1 MRCVPI
7 IPFGAFRL
15 PRVVGLADDELGP
28 RPVAGIGPVIG
39 RMRLPNDPVG
49 MTTVTFDGVLAGC
62 EIRIYDPDLN
72 EVAGIES
79 CADNQLL
86 VWPVYAS
93 GSPRNN
99 LRVKIINVAY
109 RIKDFPYQAR
119 VGEQSI
125 SVQMEPDDWY
135 SNPL

>member
-1 MRCVPI
+1 MARIHACGPMTFSGI
-7 IPFGAFRL
+7 KDGRSRSFG
-15 PRVVGLADDELGP
+15 
-28 RPVAGIGPVIG
+28 PVAVAIN
-39 RMRLPNDPVG
+39 RMPNDPVG

-93 GSPRNN
+93 GSPKNN
-99 LRVKIINVAY
+99 LRVKIIDVAY
-109 RIKDFPYQAR
+109 KIKDFPYTAR
-119 VGEQSI
+119 VGEQSVP
-125 SVQMEPDDWY
+125 VQLESDNWY
-135 SNPL
+135 RNP

>member
-1 MRCVPI
+1 MARIHACGPMTFSGI
-7 IPFGAFRL
+7 KDGRSRSFG
-15 PRVVGLADDELGP
+15 
-28 RPVAGIGPVIG
+28 PVAVSVN
-39 RMRLPNDPVG
+39 RMPNDPVG

-79 CADNQLL
+79 CAENQALS
-86 VWPVYAS
+86 WPMYAL
-93 GSPRNN
+93 GSPKNN

-109 RIKDFPYQAR
+109 RIKDFTYQAR

-125 SVQMEPDDWY
+125 PVQMEPDNWY
-135 SNPL
+135 SNP

>member
-1 MRCVPI
+1 MARIHACGPMTFSGI
-7 IPFGAFRL
+7 KDGRSRSFG
-15 PRVVGLADDELGP
+15 
-28 RPVAGIGPVIG
+28 PVAVAIN
-39 RMRLPNDPVG
+39 RMPNDPVG

-109 RIKDFPYQAR
+109 RIKDFPYQAH

-125 SVQMEPDDWY
+125 PVQMEPDNWY

>member
-1 MRCVPI
+1 MARI
-7 IPFGAFRL
+7 HAFGPMTFSGIQDGRS
-15 PRVVGLADDELGP
+15 RSFG
-28 RPVAGIGPVIG
+28 PVAVAIN
-39 RMRLPNDPVG
+39 RMPNDPVG
-49 MTTVTFDGVLAGC
+49 MATVTFDGVLAGC

-125 SVQMEPDDWY
+125 PVQMEPDSWY
-135 SNPL
+135 SNP